1 MKNLYNSILSDID
14 DIIDTGDKEM
24 DRISQTPRERFIKI
38 ISKAGKLSDKN
49 TVIFRNLVEDS
60 TMNKTHNDISCFI
73 PNKLITTL
81 IKLSDNT
88 LNKTDFK
95 NFPNSSK
102 EHNFRCSWDYMHFE
116 SLYENEGYKISDI
129 IAQAEFKPGK
139 PVIIN
144 TADYKITCIKLNNAL
159 IIQCRNLMYIRLDV
173 HRLCVR
179 MLNSFRVGFSIPLDV

>member
-14 DIIDTGDKEM
+14 DILDTGDKEM
-24 DRISQTPRERFIKI
+24 DRINQTPRERFIKI

-60 TMNKTHNDISCFI
+60 TMNKTHNYISCFI

-95 NFPNSSK
+95 SFPNNSK

-116 SLYENEGYKISDI
+116 ALYENGGYKISDI

-139 PVIIN
+139 PVV
-144 TADYKITCIKLNNAL
+144 TDSDGHKLTCVKLDDAL
-159 IIQCRNLMYIRLDV
+159 IIQGRNLMYIKLNV

-179 MLNSFRVGFSIPLDV
+179 MCTNFRVGVSVPLDV